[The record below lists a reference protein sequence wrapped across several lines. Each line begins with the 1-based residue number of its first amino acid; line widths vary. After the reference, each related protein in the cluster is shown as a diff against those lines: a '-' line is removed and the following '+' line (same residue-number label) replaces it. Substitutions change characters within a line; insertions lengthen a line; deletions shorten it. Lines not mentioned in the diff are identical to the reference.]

1 MILFDKESTIIRGL
15 VLNVLNS
22 KFLVFSTLKTKKQ
35 TTGDVSSATKKKKRK
50 KESFVTIPFYLKE
63 KLFFFFNSPSSPLLS
78 DSAFTSLSLSLSLSN
93 RPSISRYHCSSPPSL
108 IITFACRLA
117 ITASN
122 LILSL
127 IDLS

>member
-1 MILFDKESTIIRGL
+1 MIHFDKESTIIRGL
-15 VLNVLNS
+15 VLSELNS

-35 TTGDVSSATKKKKRK
+35 TTRDVSSATKKKKKIICDYTILLKRK
-50 KESFVTIPFYLKE
+50 TF
-63 KLFFFFNSPSSPLLS
+63 FFFFNSPSSPLLS

-93 RPSISRYHCSSPPSL
+93 RPSISRYHCLSPPSL
-108 IITFACRLA
+108 IIASACHLA

-122 LILSL
+122 LNLSL